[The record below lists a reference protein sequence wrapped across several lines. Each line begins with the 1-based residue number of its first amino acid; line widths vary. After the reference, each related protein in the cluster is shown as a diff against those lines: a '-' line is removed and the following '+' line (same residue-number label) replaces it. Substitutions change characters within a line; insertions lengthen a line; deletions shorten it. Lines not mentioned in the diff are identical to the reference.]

1 MRPPNPF
8 AGRHQR
14 TNSHLQECSDCA
26 GAVRRERQYLERLR
40 DAPVPQASEDLTARL
55 LARTH
60 EFAARQPAAQPEPPR
75 RFARAV
81 ALTAG
86 GTVAAAG
93 VLAVGALA
101 VSGSPLPDS
110 TSPAALSHVS
120 ARTPADGRAL
130 TAGQLALLRD
140 EGWACPELA
149 GLGFRLESARALV
162 IDGQPA
168 VEIRL
173 SDGIHYAT
181 VTEQH
186 SSAAALRTAADGVEV
201 RSASPWSVTYRTEG
215 RTFTYDSDLPA
226 EQADDAVPI
235 LERVSAQA
243 GAGVA
248 AEAPASG
255 TVAGES
261 LAHRL
266 QRGLNRIVTL
276 LTQ

>member
-1 MRPPNPF
+1 MRPSNPF

-14 TNSHLQECSDCA
+14 TAGHLQECSDCA

-40 DAPVPQASEDLTARL
+40 DAPVPQASQDLTARL
-55 LARTH
+55 LAQTH
-60 EFAARQPAAQPEPPR
+60 EFAARQPAAPAEPPR
-75 RFARAV
+75 RLARAV
-81 ALTAG
+81 VLTAG

-101 VSGSPLPDS
+101 ASGSPSPDAGAK
-110 TSPAALSHVS
+110 PALSHVS
-120 ARTPADGRAL
+120 AETPADGRAL

-140 EGWACPELA
+140 DGWACPDLA
-149 GLGFRLESARALV
+149 ALGFQLESARAKV

-173 SDGIHYAT
+173 SDGVHYAV

-186 SSAAALRTAADGVEV
+186 SGGAKVHPVADGVEL
-201 RSASPWSVTYRTEG
+201 RSTSPWSMTYRSQG
-215 RTFTYDSDLPA
+215 RTFTYESDLPA
-226 EQADDAVPI
+226 GQADDAVPI
-235 LERVSAQA
+235 LERVSALA

-248 AEAPASG
+248 AEAPPSG